1 MFSNDVQE
9 KISLAVI
16 KVLLSRFESFPED
29 GEKNR
34 NAPFHEAF
42 LQAFTHKMDSQ
53 ISDVPSLISL
63 SSWLH
68 GLSTSLGA
76 SFFERV
82 AHILSGGEKKAFTKK
97 KKTLLEITR
106 KQQEVISDIM
116 SKLKK
121 GDIPPSSSNEQHIL
135 ENASLQGD
143 KIEADDITIDVFW
156 DDGKKIVAI
165 ELKTVKPNSG
175 IMRDEKRQI
184 LETRSAFS
192 LKYPNKEIDFY
203 IGFPFDPYSPS
214 PTESDKDNFL
224 KMIIGGEKYFAL
236 DEVLLANELW
246 DFLSSEE
253 NAMQEILNIINIIAT
268 PKFMQNYLFLD
279 EPKNR
284 ENVKQYKELLKEWFL
299 FSELE
304 LLENINVKNLSKK
317 MKKTYNQS
325 MFDGGSYKWERH
337 GTLMKLSPKTY
348 G

>member
-1 MFSNDVQE
+1 M
-9 KISLAVI
+9 
-16 KVLLSRFESFPED
+16 
-29 GEKNR
+29 
-34 NAPFHEAF
+34 
-42 LQAFTHKMDSQ
+42 
-53 ISDVPSLISL
+53 
-63 SSWLH
+63 H

-121 GDIPPSSSNEQHIL
+121 GDILPSSSNEQHIL
-135 ENASLQGD
+135 KNASLQGD

-165 ELKTVKPNSG
+165 ELKTVKPNFG

-184 LETRSAFS
+184 LETKSAFS

-214 PTESDKDNFL
+214 PTESNKDNFL
-224 KMIIGGEKYFAL
+224 KMIVGGEKYFAL

-246 DFLSSEE
+246 AFLSGEE
-253 NAMQEILNIINIIAT
+253 TAMQQILDIINVIAT
-268 PKFMQNYLFLD
+268 PEFMKNYFFL
-279 EPKNR
+279 KNKTNR
-284 ENVKQYKELLKEWFL
+284 KNNENEYKSYLRNWFL

-304 LLENINVKNLSKK
+304 LIENNAIIEEKLDGKSRR
-317 MKKTYNQS
+317 TYNQS
-325 MFDGGSYKWERH
+325 MFKSEGEYKWERYK
-337 GTLMKLSPKTY
+337 KLIRLVENK
-348 G
+348 

>member
-1 MFSNDVQE
+1 MFS
-9 KISLAVI
+9 KITKEEIALTVI
-16 KVLLSRFESFPED
+16 KVLFSSFSYFPENK
-29 GEKNR
+29 EENKFSPFYKSFL
-34 NAPFHEAF
+34 NAAEERSIQNTPYS
-42 LQAFTHKMDSQ
+42 LQLAD
-53 ISDVPSLISL
+53 L
-63 SSWLH
+63 SA
-68 GLSTSLGA
+68 SLGA
-76 SFFERV
+76 PFFERV

-135 ENASLQGD
+135 KNASLQGD

-214 PTESDKDNFL
+214 PTESNKDNFL
-224 KMIIGGEKYFAL
+224 KMIVGGEKYFAL

-246 DFLSSEE
+246 AFLSGEE
-253 NAMQEILNIINIIAT
+253 TAMQQILDIINVIAT
-268 PKFMQNYLFLD
+268 PEFMKNYFFL
-279 EPKNR
+279 KNKTNR
-284 ENVKQYKELLKEWFL
+284 KNNENEYKSYLRNWFL

-304 LLENINVKNLSKK
+304 LIENNAIIEEKLDGKSRR
-317 MKKTYNQS
+317 TYNQS
-325 MFDGGSYKWERH
+325 MFKSEGEYKWERYK
-337 GTLMKLSPKTY
+337 KLIRLVENK
-348 G
+348 